1 MLFKDELW
9 EWKGCPV
16 GGKNQATAHDGSVF
30 ITVVF
35 VVANSVRIQRSFE
48 VYPLELQLCWCTDGK
63 KKYLKDEMH
72 QFFHFKKERQP
83 R

>member
-1 MLFKDELW
+1 M
-9 EWKGCPV
+9 

-48 VYPLELQLCWCTDGK
+48 VYPLELQLC
-63 KKYLKDEMH
+63 
-72 QFFHFKKERQP
+72 
-83 R
+83 